1 MLTTLSRAFRT
12 AKRTGSWLRRT
23 GRRGGVLLWM
33 LLLLAAATTL
43 VLRERRSLLQLSHV
57 LRTADIRWVTIAV
70 TIEAAIVALTVLKTQ
85 GLLSA
90 LGHRAGWRPLASI
103 FFRRQVVAAAV
114 PLGAPASLALFV
126 RAVAPYGV
134 PRDDAVYVALL
145 FSLLGSASFILILV
159 PVLVWLG
166 LEREVSSLLI
176 GGSLLLLALV
186 AVMAIALWWL
196 LSGRRIPRPVKGRVS
211 DRIDAF
217 ISHVRAHDLSP
228 RHLSAPFILAI
239 IVDLAGGVL
248 LCATLRAVGADA
260 TLAVAFGGYAV
271 GTVFLLVSPVFQGIG
286 IVELSMAAA
295 LTGLGVPGG
304 SAIAAA
310 LLYRFCELWLP
321 FVVGLMLQ
329 SSGHHAVR
337 RLPPHLPVLVTGL
350 TGLASILS
358 VLAPTLPGR
367 VNQIDRYWPLALSD
381 VSRTLTL
388 AGGFFLLFLS
398 LSLWRRKRFAWLAA
412 LLLLGV
418 TVVTHLVKG
427 HDQIIAVIALVN
439 IGILLAYRRRFRV
452 RSDVPTIAQGF
463 ARLGLSLLL
472 ALGYGMSGFW
482 FLDRSA
488 FGTTFS
494 VGESVDRTVRLFF
507 GIGYAGLTPRTRYA
521 AWFLDSFTVVGVI
534 SVTYAVFSLARPV
547 VWRRR
552 IVPAERERARQL
564 IEQHG
569 NSSLDFFKHGDDKL
583 FFFAARGDGVV
594 CYGLSN
600 ATAIVL
606 GDPIATDRTAFQS
619 LLAEFLT
626 FCDANGWR
634 AAFHQASPHFF
645 DLYRAAGL
653 SALKIGED
661 AIVDLERFTLQGGSM
676 KSLRSTDNRFVRDGF
691 RATVTPP
698 PLPDTL
704 LARLREVSDEWLT
717 LEGRRERAF
726 TLGQWDDA
734 YIRHCPVV
742 TVEEPS
748 GRVLAFVN
756 LIPDGVPGEATLDL
770 MRHRIAIPN
779 GTMDFLFVQLFLFCQ
794 AQGYRA
800 VSLGM
805 VPFAAIGTGP
815 GSRPLERGIQL
826 LSTHLNR
833 FFSAQGLR
841 AYKDKFHPI
850 WEPRYLFYRSELSL
864 PAVALAIVR
873 LTEGR
878 EPSRRRR
885 GFPP

>member
-1 MLTTLSRAFRT
+1 MTPRPSLDN
-12 AKRTGSWLRRT
+12 AKGTGSWLRRT
-23 GRRGGVLLWM
+23 GRRGSVLLWV
-33 LLLLAAATTL
+33 LLLIVATATL
-43 VLRERRSLLQLSHV
+43 VLRERRGLLQLGHV
-57 LRTADIRWVTIAV
+57 LRTADIWWVAIAV
-70 TIEAAIVALTVLKTQ
+70 TIEAAIVVLTVLKTQ

-90 LGHRAGWRPLASI
+90 LGHRVGWRPLGSI
-103 FFRRQVVAAAV
+103 FFRRQVIATAV

-126 RAVAPYGV
+126 RAVATYGV
-134 PRDDAVYVALL
+134 PPDDALYAALL
-145 FSLLGSASFILILV
+145 FSLLGSASFVLLLV

-166 LEREVSSLLI
+166 LEREVSSLLL

-186 AVMAIALWWL
+186 AILAIALRWV
-196 LSGRRIPRPVKGRVS
+196 LSGRRLPRRLKSQVA
-211 DRIDAF
+211 DRIDVF
-217 ISHVRAHDLSP
+217 TSRARARDLSA
-228 RHLSAPFILAI
+228 RHLAATFILAI

-248 LCATLRAVGADA
+248 LYASLRAVGAKS

-304 SAIAAA
+304 SAVAAA

-329 SSGHHAVR
+329 SRGHHAVR
-337 RLPPHLPVLVTGL
+337 RLSPHLPALVTGL

-367 VNQIDRYWPLALSD
+367 VNQIDRYWPLAVSD

-388 AGGFFLLFLS
+388 VGGFFLLFLS

-418 TVVTHLVKG
+418 TVMTHLLKG

-439 IGILLAYRRRFRV
+439 IGLLLAYRRRFRV
-452 RSDVPTIAQGF
+452 RSDVPTIAKGF
-463 ARLGLSLLL
+463 ARLGLNLLL
-472 ALGYGMSGFW
+472 ALGYGVTGFW
-482 FLDRSA
+482 LLDRSA

-494 VGESVDRTVRLFF
+494 VIESVDRTVRLFF
-507 GIGYAGLTPRTRYA
+507 GIGDPGLSPRTRYA

-534 SVTYAVFSLARPV
+534 SVAYAIFSLARPV

-552 IVPAERERARQL
+552 ILPAERERARRL
-564 IEQHG
+564 IELHG

-594 CYGLSN
+594 SYGLSN

-606 GDPIATDRTAFQS
+606 GDPVAADRAAFRS

-634 AAFHQASPHFF
+634 AAFHQVSPYFL
-645 DLYRAAGL
+645 DDYRSAGL

-661 AIVDLERFTLQGGSM
+661 AIVDLDRFTLQGGSM
-676 KSLRSTDNRFVRDGF
+676 KSLRSTVNKFVRDGF
-691 RATVTPP
+691 QATVTPP

-704 LARLREVSDEWLT
+704 LARLRDVSDEWLT
-717 LEGRRERAF
+717 LGGRRERAF
-726 TLGQWDDA
+726 TLGHWDDA
-734 YIRHCPVV
+734 YLRACPVM
-742 TVEEPS
+742 TIDETS
-748 GRVLAFVN
+748 GKVLAFVN
-756 LIPDGVPGEATLDL
+756 LIPDGVPGEATIDL
-770 MRHRIAIPN
+770 MRHRSAIPN
-779 GTMDFLFVQLFLFCQ
+779 GTMDYLFVQLFLFCQ
-794 AQGYRA
+794 SQGYRA

-805 VPFAAIGTGP
+805 VPFAPIGREP
-815 GSRPLERGIQL
+815 GSRPLERGIHL

-833 FFSAQGLR
+833 FFSAQSLR

-850 WEPRYLFYRSELSL
+850 WEPRYLVYHSELSL

-878 EPSRRRR
+878 EPSRRQR